1 MESVSWTVLPL
12 AGAAASAERAL
23 SALARCAGIVP
34 VRARNARHALAQGHG
49 IVIAIRL
56 APPAEA
62 APVGSVL
69 PGDPHPD
76 AGLAAALAFLSDPQR
91 VAQAAPVVV
100 ACEHG
105 DECAMAR
112 LVDAGAADCIVLGAS
127 AMEWQSRLRLLSPP
141 RTPADAAT
149 PQVRGFLH
157 ASAASA
163 AIAAR
168 LPMLAACGANVL
180 IVGETGTG
188 KEVCAQAIHYLSARA
203 ARPMVAVNC
212 GAIPAELVEAEL
224 FGHVKGAYTTAH
236 ASRSGLVQE
245 AEGGTLFLDDVDCLP
260 LQAQAKLLRFLQEH
274 EYRPLG
280 SNAVRRADVRV
291 VAASNCD
298 LYALSRHERFRQDL
312 YFRLN
317 VLNVALPPLRERIDD
332 LPVLALH
339 FARRFGREFERP
351 VRTLSSAALAKLARH
366 DWPGNVRELQHVI
379 ERAVVLA
386 SGPVL
391 GAADIDIDLATPVG
405 DDLPQAS
412 FRDAKKRVVDAF
424 ERDYIERL
432 LEAHAGNITNAARVA
447 KKDRRALFELIRKH
461 RIEPK
466 RFRALDA

>member
-1 MESVSWTVLPL
+1 MESVPWTVLPL
-12 AGAAASAERAL
+12 AGATAAAERAV
-23 SALARCAGIVP
+23 AVLARCAGIAT
-34 VRARNARHALAQGHG
+34 VRAGDMDDALARGHG
-49 IVIAIRL
+49 IVVV
-56 APPAEA
+56 APADACAASDSAE
-62 APVGSVL
+62 
-69 PGDPHPD
+69 GD
-76 AGLAAALAFLSDPQR
+76 AVLAFLDAVRQSRHAPPVLVVCDARGEHGMARWLAAGASDCI
-91 VAQAAPVVV
+91 ALAAPDAEWRV
-100 ACEHG
+100 
-105 DECAMAR
+105 R
-112 LVDAGAADCIVLGAS
+112 LAG
-127 AMEWQSRLRLLSPP
+127 LSPP
-141 RTPADAAT
+141 RESSGET

-168 LPMLAACGANVL
+168 LPTLAACGANVL

-188 KEVCAQAIHYLSARA
+188 KEVCAQAVHYLSARA

-298 LYALSRHERFRQDL
+298 LYALSRQDRFRQDL

-317 VLNVALPPLRERIDD
+317 VLNIALPPLRDRRED

-339 FARRFGREFERP
+339 FARSFAREFDRP
-351 VRTLSSAALAKLARH
+351 ARTLSSAALAKLAQH

-386 SGPVL
+386 SGALL
-391 GAADIDIDLATPVG
+391 GAADIDIDLAAPSR
-405 DDLPQAS
+405 DDGLQVS

-461 RIEPK
+461 HIEPK
-466 RFRALDA
+466 RFRTLDA

>member
-1 MESVSWTVLPL
+1 MESVPWTVLPL
-12 AGAAASAERAL
+12 AGAAAAAERAM
-23 SALARCAGIVP
+23 SALARCTGIVA
-34 VRARNARHALAQGHG
+34 VHAGDGGDALARGQG
-49 IVIAIRL
+49 IVVVI
-56 APPAEA
+56 PADACA
-62 APVGSVL
+62 APDGV
-69 PGDPHPD
+69 
-76 AGLAAALAFLSDPQR
+76 AGRAVLAFLDAAGRAPHAPPLLVACDARDERGMARWLAAGASD
-91 VAQAAPVVV
+91 VIALAAPDAEWRV
-100 ACEHG
+100 
-105 DECAMAR
+105 R
-112 LVDAGAADCIVLGAS
+112 LA
-127 AMEWQSRLRLLSPP
+127 LLSPP
-141 RTPADAAT
+141 RESAGET

-157 ASAASA
+157 GSAASA

-168 LPMLAACGANVL
+168 LPTLAACGANVL

-188 KEVCAQAIHYLSARA
+188 KEVCAQAVHYLSARA

-298 LYALSRHERFRQDL
+298 LYALSRQDRFRQDL

-317 VLNVALPPLRERIDD
+317 VLNIALPPLRDRRED

-339 FARRFGREFERP
+339 FARGFAREFDRP
-351 VRTLSSAALAKLARH
+351 ARTLSSAALAKLAQH

-386 SGPVL
+386 TGPVL
-391 GAADIDIDLATPVG
+391 GVADIDIDLATPSR
-405 DDLPQAS
+405 DDAPQAS

-461 RIEPK
+461 RIEPR
-466 RFRALDA
+466 RFRTLDA

>member
-1 MESVSWTVLPL
+1 MESVPWTVLPL
-12 AGAAASAERAL
+12 AGATACAERVL
-23 SALARCAGIVP
+23 SALARCPGIVP
-34 VRARNARHALAQGHG
+34 LRAHDDADALARGHGVVIALAGGAGLGPETIAGQAALAFFTEARRAPHAPPVLVASDSCDEHALAWLLAAGAADG
-49 IVIAIRL
+49 IALSAPETEWHARLGLL
-56 APPAEA
+56 APPAE
-62 APVGSVL
+62 P
-69 PGDPHPD
+69 
-76 AGLAAALAFLSDPQR
+76 
-91 VAQAAPVVV
+91 
-100 ACEHG
+100 
-105 DECAMAR
+105 
-112 LVDAGAADCIVLGAS
+112 VDA
-127 AMEWQSRLRLLSPP
+127 MP
-141 RTPADAAT
+141 R
-149 PQVRGFLH
+149 VRGFLH

-168 LPMLAACGANVL
+168 LPTLAACGANVL

-188 KEVCAQAIHYLSARA
+188 KEVCAQAVHYLSARA

-224 FGHVKGAYTTAH
+224 FGHVRGAYTTAH

-280 SNAVRRADVRV
+280 SNAVRHADVRV

-298 LYALSRHERFRQDL
+298 LYALARQDRFRQDL

-317 VLNVALPPLRERIDD
+317 VLNIALPPLRDRRED

-339 FARRFGREFERP
+339 FARMFAREFERP
-351 VRTLSSAALAKLARH
+351 ARTLGSAALAKLARH

-391 GAADIDIDLATPVG
+391 RADDIDIDLATPV
-405 DDLPQAS
+405 DCDAPQAS

-466 RFRALDA
+466 RYRVLDA

>member
-1 MESVSWTVLPL
+1 MDSVPWTVLPL
-12 AGAAASAERAL
+12 AGAAAAAERAV
-23 SALARCAGIVP
+23 SALARCAGVLP
-34 VRARNARHALAQGHG
+34 VRAGDAQEALAQGHG
-49 IVIAIRL
+49 IV
-56 APPAEA
+56 
-62 APVGSVL
+62 VVL
-69 PGDPHPD
+69 P
-76 AGLAAALAFLSDPQR
+76 S
-91 VAQAAPVVV
+91 
-100 ACEHG
+100 
-105 DECAMAR
+105 
-112 LVDAGAADCIVLGAS
+112 DAGAMPGGAAGRVLRAFLDAARRAPHAPPLLVACDACDERGLAGWLAAGAS
-127 AMEWQSRLRLLSPP
+127 DAIALAAPDAEWHARLGVLSLP
-141 RTPADAAT
+141 RESPGA
-149 PQVRGFLH
+149 PLQVRGFLH

-168 LPMLAACGANVL
+168 LPTLAACGANVL

-188 KEVCAQAIHYLSARA
+188 KEVCAQAVHYLSARA

-298 LYALSRHERFRQDL
+298 LYALSRQDRFRQDL

-317 VLNVALPPLRERIDD
+317 VLNIALPPLRDRRDD

-339 FARRFGREFERP
+339 FVRRFAREFERP
-351 VRTLSSAALAKLARH
+351 ARTLGSAALAKLARH

-386 SGPVL
+386 TGPVL
-391 GAADIDIDLATPVG
+391 GAGDIDIDLATPSR
-405 DDLPQAS
+405 DDGPQAS

-461 RIEPK
+461 RIEPM

>member
-1 MESVSWTVLPL
+1 MESVPWTVLPL
-12 AGAAASAERAL
+12 PGAGACAERAV
-23 SALARCAGIVP
+23 SALECCAGIVP
-34 VRARNARHALAQGHG
+34 VRARDGDDALARGHG
-49 IVIAIRL
+49 VVIALASDACLGPHTAGAEAALAFLADARRASHAPPVVAACDACDERALAWLQAAGAADGIVLGAPEAEWRARLGLL
-56 APPAEA
+56 APPAE
-62 APVGSVL
+62 P
-69 PGDPHPD
+69 
-76 AGLAAALAFLSDPQR
+76 
-91 VAQAAPVVV
+91 
-100 ACEHG
+100 
-105 DECAMAR
+105 
-112 LVDAGAADCIVLGAS
+112 VDA
-127 AMEWQSRLRLLSPP
+127 MP
-141 RTPADAAT
+141 R
-149 PQVRGFLH
+149 VRGFLH

-163 AIAAR
+163 AIAER
-168 LPMLAACGANVL
+168 LPTLAACGANVL

-188 KEVCAQAIHYLSARA
+188 KEVCAQAVHYLSARA

-280 SNAVRRADVRV
+280 SNTVRRADVRV

-298 LYALSRHERFRQDL
+298 LYALARQDRFRQDL
-312 YFRLN
+312 FFRLN
-317 VLNVALPPLRERIDD
+317 VLNIALPPLRDRRDD

-339 FARRFGREFERP
+339 FARRFAKEFDRP
-351 VRTLSSAALAKLARH
+351 ARTLSSAALAKIARH

-391 GAADIDIDLATPVG
+391 GAADIDIDLAMPAG
-405 DDLPQAS
+405 DDLPPAS

-466 RFRALDA
+466 RFRAIDA

>member
-1 MESVSWTVLPL
+1 MESVPWTVLPL
-12 AGAAASAERAL
+12 PGAADRAARVL
-23 SALARCAGIVP
+23 SALGRCPGVAP
-34 VRARNARHALAQGHG
+34 VRREDAVEALARGHG
-49 IVIAIRL
+49 IVIALPEDARL
-56 APPAEA
+56 EPATDAWRTALAILAEA
-62 APVGSVL
+62 
-69 PGDPHPD
+69 
-76 AGLAAALAFLSDPQR
+76 R
-91 VAQAAPVVV
+91 RAAPASPVLV
-100 ACEHG
+100 AC
-105 DECAMAR
+105 DPCDPRAMAR
-112 LVDAGAADCIVLGAS
+112 LIAAGASDVIALGAPD
-127 AMEWQSRLRLLSPP
+127 AEWQARLGLLSPP
-141 RTPADAAT
+141 GDTVDA
-149 PQVRGFLH
+149 PPRVRGFLH

-168 LPMLAACGANVL
+168 LPTLAACGANVL

-188 KEVCAQAIHYLSARA
+188 KEVCAQAVHYLSSRA
-203 ARPMVAVNC
+203 ARPLVAVNC
-212 GAIPAELVEAEL
+212 GAIPSDLVEAEL

-298 LYALSRHERFRQDL
+298 LYSLARQDRFRQDL

-317 VLNVALPPLRERIDD
+317 VLNIALPPLRERLED

-339 FARRFGREFERP
+339 FARGFAREFERP
-351 VRTLSSAALAKLARH
+351 ARTLCSAALAKLARH

-386 SGPVL
+386 TGSVL
-391 GAADIDIDLATPVG
+391 EAADIDIDLAPAA
-405 DDLPQAS
+405 DRDAPQAS

-432 LEAHAGNITNAARVA
+432 LEAHAGNITIAARVA

-466 RFRALDA
+466 RYRVLDA